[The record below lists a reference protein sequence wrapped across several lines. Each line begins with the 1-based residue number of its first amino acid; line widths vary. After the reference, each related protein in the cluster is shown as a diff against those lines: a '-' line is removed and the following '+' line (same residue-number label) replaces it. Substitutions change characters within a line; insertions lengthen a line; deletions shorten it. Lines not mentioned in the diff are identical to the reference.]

1 MKLDDSGQLSLDFLI
16 GFTIFLVAFIIVITM
31 TSGLIVSL
39 MSKTI
44 DYDAVAYR
52 TGVILVED
60 PGIGILGERLDENI
74 VTKWED
80 ITTTFWADDI
90 YRAGL
95 AATNDLIK
103 KKYPGI
109 LSQEKISRLVELN
122 SITKNEFVHE
132 KVLFDKPV
140 HQGGASLY
148 SYRYYITL
156 KSIGDGGVLEELG
169 ESEHP
174 YNTGYIKRVVKIN
187 LTYKTPIDVY
197 SQTQPGTGSYI
208 VSLNLSDQSLYS
220 LYQPD
225 PWNEGVYIVLSNVT
239 PAMQANFSNVS
250 FYQYADPPVLI
261 NGSVPNS
268 TKPYD
273 NKIEVN
279 LDPDFFDGIIEQGYN
294 YYFKFNFTPDTTV
307 GGSTKYAA
315 FLPAILEVYIW

>member
-1 MKLDDSGQLSLDFLI
+1 M
-16 GFTIFLVAFIIVITM
+16 
-31 TSGLIVSL
+31 
-39 MSKTI
+39 
-44 DYDAVAYR
+44 
-52 TGVILVED
+52 
-60 PGIGILGERLDENI
+60 
-74 VTKWED
+74 
-80 ITTTFWADDI
+80 
-90 YRAGL
+90 
-95 AATNDLIK
+95 
-103 KKYPGI
+103 
-109 LSQEKISRLVELN
+109 
-122 SITKNEFVHE
+122 
-132 KVLFDKPV
+132 
-140 HQGGASLY
+140 
-148 SYRYYITL
+148 
-156 KSIGDGGVLEELG
+156 LEELG